1 MDLIDLLTRLV
12 VLSAAVPLS
21 AFIYFY
27 GTEPAAGKHAG
38 RLHWYQRRYS
48 NLWRSTPIG
57 KVLMYQK
64 IAMLSLILLVAA
76 SMFFGEYPGRHIIR
90 VIVYGATIFL
100 FWRVLF
106 TLRRIQ
112 KKYEKE

>member
-1 MDLIDLLTRLV
+1 MDLIELGTRIV
-12 VLSAAVPLS
+12 VLSAALPLT

-27 GTEPAAGKHAG
+27 ATEPHGP
-38 RLHWYQRRYS
+38 RWWQRHYS

-57 KVLMYQK
+57 TTLMYQK
-64 IAMLSLILLVAA
+64 IAMLLLILLVAA
-76 SMFFGEYPGRHIIR
+76 SMFLGDYPGREFIR
-90 VIVYGATIFL
+90 AAVYVAIVSL

-112 KKYEKE
+112 KQHE